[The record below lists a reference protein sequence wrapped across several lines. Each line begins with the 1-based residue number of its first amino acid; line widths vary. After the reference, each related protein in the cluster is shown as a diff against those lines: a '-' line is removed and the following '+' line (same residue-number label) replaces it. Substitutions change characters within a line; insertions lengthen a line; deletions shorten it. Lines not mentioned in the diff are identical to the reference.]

1 MKTGGVGVAKVQDLN
16 LIEDSIPYLIR
27 RIAAPASIG
36 FFFNTMYNVVDTY
49 WGGTISTE
57 ALAALSLSFPVFFII
72 TAVGS
77 GMSTGATALI
87 GTALGAHQSGD
98 ARRLA
103 VQSLTFGLILSLV
116 IGVCGYLISP
126 LVFRFLGA
134 EGLYHRLAVSY
145 MRTIFCGA
153 PLFILVF
160 MLNAVLNAMGNTRVF
175 RNFLIVAFL
184 LNIGLDPW
192 FIHGGLGVPP
202 LGFSG
207 IALATVTVHF
217 IGCVYLGWRVQAAGL
232 IGRMAWRELRPR
244 ADLYRD
250 IARQGFPAAIN
261 LATIGLGIFVIQY
274 FVAQFGK
281 EGVAAY
287 GIGMRVEQMAL
298 LPTIGLNVAVLSLVA
313 QNHGAGRFDRVLEI
327 RIKALFYGA
336 VMMIA
341 GGVLVFALS
350 GPLMRLFTHDELVIR
365 TGAQYLK
372 IDALVLY
379 AYVIL
384 FVNVAALQGVKKPNY
399 AIWIG
404 VYRQLA
410 APVVVFWLLSRVL
423 GLGVVGIWWGIF
435 VVTWSAALF
444 MMFYTPRL
452 LRRFLGYP
460 PLGNHS
466 PPMPESSREP

>member
-1 MKTGGVGVAKVQDLN
+1 MV
-16 LIEDSIPYLIR
+16 
-27 RIAAPASIG
+27 
-36 FFFNTMYNVVDTY
+36 
-49 WGGTISTE
+49 
-57 ALAALSLSFPVFFII
+57 
-72 TAVGS
+72 
-77 GMSTGATALI
+77 
-87 GTALGAHQSGD
+87 
-98 ARRLA
+98 
-103 VQSLTFGLILSLV
+103 
-116 IGVCGYLISP
+116 
-126 LVFRFLGA
+126 
-134 EGLYHRLAVSY
+134 
-145 MRTIFCGA
+145 
-153 PLFILVF
+153 
-160 MLNAVLNAMGNTRVF
+160 
-175 RNFLIVAFL
+175 
-184 LNIGLDPW
+184 
-192 FIHGGLGVPP
+192 
-202 LGFSG
+202 
-207 IALATVTVHF
+207 
-217 IGCVYLGWRVQAAGL
+217 WRD
-232 IGRMAWRELRPR
+232 LRPR